1 MCGSGSGHY
10 NGPRLTT
17 EPSARFGRHHR
28 SGADTG
34 MRRDL
39 HFTLAMLALVVL
51 SGCSSGRRLDL
62 TKSSTQLWV
71 GVRAARDNLWR
82 EALFRFQRA
91 VQIDPENALALNNLA
106 VAYEG
111 IGEFEKARQAY
122 TEALRLDRS
131 NQYIQKNYSRFV
143 EFYSKNKKREKVLEP
158 REEPPRTAAVAGES
172 APQPPVLGAPPSEPS
187 PVPAADPEPAEQP
200 VTTPPEAT
208 KPDSPPVGG
217 LR

>member
-1 MCGSGSGHY
+1 
-10 NGPRLTT
+10 
-17 EPSARFGRHHR
+17 
-28 SGADTG
+28 

-111 IGEFEKARQAY
+111 IGEFEKARQTY